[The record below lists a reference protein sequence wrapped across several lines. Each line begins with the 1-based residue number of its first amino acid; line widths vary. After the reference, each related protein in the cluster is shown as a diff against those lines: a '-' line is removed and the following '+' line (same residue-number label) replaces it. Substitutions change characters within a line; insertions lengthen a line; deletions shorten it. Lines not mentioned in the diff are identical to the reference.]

1 MVKIFKRG
9 KINMQKKLKD
19 LTIKDTIKVC
29 NKQYDCYSCPLERV
43 CAELPIQYKNED
55 LEKEIDV

>member
-1 MVKIFKRG
+1 
-9 KINMQKKLKD
+9 MQKKLKD